1 MASRPAGVA
10 FRCGEFSSTMAT
22 VRRRTGIHRPVAV
35 VVAGLLA
42 LTGCTAEPEPLPVAG
57 AIIVGTTDEV
67 TSLDPAAAS
76 DRGSLLAMAN
86 VYPHLLTTVAGSD
99 EPVLDVATLAEF
111 TSPTEFTVQIRQG
124 LKFANGNDL
133 TASDVKFSFDRVS
146 EIAAEGGPARVFES
160 VSKIEAVDES
170 TVVFTLGHPN
180 DELWPHV
187 LASPAAAIVDE
198 EVFSANAV
206 TSNSDIVRR
215 QPFAGQFVIETF
227 RERDL
232 VQFRANEAYEGALGE
247 PLTATVNLR
256 HYGNPANLLRAV
268 RDGDVDLATRGFSAE
283 NIASVE
289 SVESLTVHSL
299 PGSEV
304 RFLSVDP
311 VLGPFGSGSGA
322 DPAKALAVR
331 QAMAD
336 LVDRRFLVSELYE
349 GAYEPLWSFVPGA
362 VFEGEE
368 LLGLYGSAD
377 GGPDQSAA
385 LARFRDA
392 GVTPPVSLDIHF
404 SPELYDALAEEE
416 LDWVA
421 RQLMQGG
428 LFSVELVPMEAEEFV
443 EGLEGGGLPVAAVS
457 FFPTVFDA
465 EDYTDALFGSA
476 TVLGERFAIPEI
488 RTLLETPT
496 GGESGAVRSDVIAQ
510 QLELLAERVPVI
522 PLLQGNQV
530 LIASVNLLGVEDAR
544 AGSQL
549 LRFAALSK

>member
-1 MASRPAGVA
+1 
-10 FRCGEFSSTMAT
+10 MAT
-22 VRRRTGIHRPVAV
+22 VRGRAGIHRAVAV
-35 VVAGLLA
+35 LVAGLLA

-67 TSLDPAAAS
+67 SSLDPAAAS

-86 VYPHLLTTVAGSD
+86 VYPHLLTTVAGSG
-99 EPVLDVATLAEF
+99 EPVLDIATLAEF

-124 LKFANGNDL
+124 LRFANGNEL

-146 EIAAEGGPARVFES
+146 EIAAEGGPARVFAG
-160 VSKIEAVDES
+160 VSKVEAVDES
-170 TVVFTLGHPN
+170 TVVFTLEHPN

-198 EVFSANAV
+198 EVFPGNAV
-206 TSNSDIVRR
+206 LSNADIVRR

-232 VQFRANEAYEGALGE
+232 VQFRANEAYGGALGE
-247 PLTATVNLR
+247 PLTSTVNLR

-299 PGSEV
+299 PGGEV

-311 VLGPFGSGSGA
+311 VRGPFGSGTA
-322 DPAKALAVR
+322 DADAGKALAVR

-336 LVDRRFLVSELYE
+336 LVDRPFLVSELYE

-362 VFEGEE
+362 VFEGDE
-368 LLGLYGSAD
+368 LLGLYGSPD
-377 GGPDQSAA
+377 GGPDQAAA
-385 LARFRDA
+385 LARFREA
-392 GVTPPVSLDIHF
+392 GVTPPVGLDIHF
-404 SPELYDALAEEE
+404 SPELYDASAVEE

-421 RQLMQGG
+421 RQLTQGG
-428 LFSVELVPMEAEEFV
+428 LFSVELVPLEAEEFA
-443 EGLEGGGLPVAAVS
+443 EGLTGGGFPVAAVS

-488 RTLLETPT
+488 RTLLDTPT
-496 GGESGAVRSDVIAQ
+496 GGESGAVRADVIAQ
-510 QLELLAERVPVI
+510 QLELLAGRVPVI

-530 LIASVNLLGVEDAR
+530 LIASVNLAGVEEAR